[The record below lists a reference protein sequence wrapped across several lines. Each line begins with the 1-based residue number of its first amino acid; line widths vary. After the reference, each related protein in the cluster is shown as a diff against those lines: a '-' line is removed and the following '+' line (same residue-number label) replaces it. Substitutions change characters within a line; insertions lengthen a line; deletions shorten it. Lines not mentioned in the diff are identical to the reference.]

1 MYHLYYN
8 HNIAAEINKRNILWT
23 DYPDEFNR
31 LDLISKELIYK
42 TLTEGT
48 VGEMLLG
55 NERTLL
61 EYGTFA
67 GLDFINGEIVEN
79 C

>member
-8 HNIAAEINKRNILWT
+8 HNIAGEINKRKILWT

-31 LDLISKELIYK
+31 LDLVSKQLIYK

-48 VGEMLLG
+48 VGDMLLG